1 MRFEKAV
8 AKYNE
13 EPDSEL
19 IEASRENP
27 AVNHANETFLERM
40 YKERALQEVLRRDE
54 EYRKA
59 DEVTRQKIKEIDQ
72 IEMDKKECEIIDRA
86 LPATNARNADYGR
99 AAYKQRVSFRIS
111 IWLNPKIER

>member
-54 EYRKA
+54 E
-59 DEVTRQKIKEIDQ
+59 
-72 IEMDKKECEIIDRA
+72 
-86 LPATNARNADYGR
+86 
-99 AAYKQRVSFRIS
+99 
-111 IWLNPKIER
+111 